1 MLDPLANLE
10 RPGERPLRQ
19 RRLMVGE
26 ERLAPN
32 LRRVRLAPRVLV
44 FGLRRPIERLARR
57 LNGLRRIGPGQ
68 PDARHRNEELDTEQS
83 IAAGDSVEQP
93 RLRLAKGTL
102 WIAGGE
108 EMTRGKE
115 VSLDNGM
122 HFTRPRGPSANLL

>member
-32 LRRVRLAPRVLV
+32 LRRVRLAPRVLA

-68 PDARHRNEELDTEQS
+68 PDARHRNEKLDAEQAVPARDGVQQS
-83 IAAGDSVEQP
+83 
-93 RLRLAKGTL
+93 RLRLAEGSL
-102 WIAGGE
+102 RISGGE
-108 EMTRGKE
+108 EMERGEE
-115 VSLDNGM
+115 V
-122 HFTRPRGPSANLL
+122 